1 MVKKCINVTIKTALS
16 IERDPKFAYGS
27 RCGRVIIG
35 CYSKVGERKL
45 SETGKKIITPDVDGM
60 ASIAGNELK

>member
-27 RCGRVIIG
+27 RCGRGIDW

-45 SETGKKIITPDVDGM
+45 S
-60 ASIAGNELK
+60 